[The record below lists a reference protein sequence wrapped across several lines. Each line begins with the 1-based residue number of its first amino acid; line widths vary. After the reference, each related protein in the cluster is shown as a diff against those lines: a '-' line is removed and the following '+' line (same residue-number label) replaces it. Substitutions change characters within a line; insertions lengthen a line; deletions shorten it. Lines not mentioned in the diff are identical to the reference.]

1 MAVGDRIKRAR
12 IFRSMSQAE
21 LGIAL
26 GFDEKSA
33 NIRIAQYEN
42 NSRRPKENLLRKIAE
57 VLDVNYRS
65 LYEPSLYAA
74 EDVMYT
80 LFELD
85 EHYTL
90 KLHEVKSDDSYHSKH
105 MAISFNHKLLDEFLE
120 EWKLRKEELSSGK
133 ITEDEYREW
142 KFNWPQTT
150 DDCGKHIPE
159 KNWKKRTPTE

>member
-1 MAVGDRIKRAR
+1 MNKR
-12 IFRSMSQAE
+12 
-21 LGIAL
+21 
-26 GFDEKSA
+26 EKSA

-90 KLHEVKSDDSYHSKH
+90 KLHEVNSENSYHSKH

-120 EWKLRKEELSSGK
+120 EWKLRKEELSLGK

-159 KNWKKRTPTE
+159 KNWKKGTPTE